1 MTDVHSASQSSHWG
15 AYTAEVR
22 DDRLVGVTPFEGDPL
37 PSELLG
43 NIVTGNARARVLHP
57 MARRGWLED
66 GPGADD
72 RRGADEWV
80 VLSWDEALDRTAAE
94 LRRVLRDHGNE
105 AIYAGSYGWA
115 SAGRFHHCQ
124 SQLRR
129 FYGLLGGSTLS
140 EGTYSNAAAEVT
152 LRHVVGSA
160 ELVWREA
167 TSWEVIG
174 RETELIVAFGG
185 LPAKNLSVVPGGVTR
200 HEIGEHLAAGARRG
214 MEIVLVSPIDDHV
227 HAHVRPERLRVRPA
241 TDTAIMLA
249 LCQALVAEDL
259 HDRAFLKRCC
269 TGTDRFLAYLGGEDD
284 GVAKTPEWAQEI
296 SGVPAETLRSLA
308 RRMAA
313 KRTMITTTW
322 SLQRAEHGE
331 QPVWA
336 SIALAALLGQIGL
349 PGGGFG
355 NGYGSMADV
364 GSEMT
369 AVRVPAVPMALGH
382 TRSSIPVARVADMLL
397 HPGEPYE
404 FDGERRTY
412 PHARIVH
419 WTGGNPFHHHQD
431 LNRLRRA
438 LRRPDTV
445 IVHEPHWTAM
455 AAHADVVFPATTTLE
470 RDDIAA
476 GRNDGYAV
484 AMQRAVDPPG
494 EARSDHVILAG
505 LADRLG
511 IGDAFTEGR
520 SERAWVASIYE
531 GLAAR
536 IARNGGD
543 PPSFDEFWARG
554 SLELPRRDGDQILL
568 AAFREDP
575 DGHRL
580 RTPSGRIELFSD
592 TVAAFGY
599 DDAPGHA
606 AWLEPEEW
614 PLSPRAARFPLHLI
628 ANNPARRLHSQLD
641 MGQHSQAGK
650 VQGREP
656 IHLHPDDAA
665 AREIADGDVVR
676 VFNDRGACLAG
687 AVLDDALSP
696 GVAQLSTGAW
706 YDPIDPAQDA
716 PLCVHGNVNV
726 LTPDRGTSRLAQG
739 CAGQHV
745 LVEVAR
751 HEGALP
757 PIRAYDVPA

>member
-1 MTDVHSASQSSHWG
+1 MTDVPFASHASHWG
-15 AYTAEVR
+15 AYTAEIR
-22 DDRLVGVTPFEGDPL
+22 DDRLVAVTPHRDDPL

-43 NIVTGNARARVLHP
+43 NIVSGNGRARVTRP

-66 GPGADD
+66 GPGADR

-80 VLSWDEALDRTAAE
+80 ALSWDEALDRTADE
-94 LRRVLRDHGNE
+94 LRRVLREHGND
-105 AIYAGSYGWA
+105 AVYAGSYGWA
-115 SAGRFHHCQ
+115 SAGRFHHAQ

-129 FYGLLGGSTLS
+129 FYGLLGGSTIS

-152 LRHVVGSA
+152 LRRVVGSA
-160 ELVWREA
+160 DEVWRTA
-167 TSWEVIG
+167 TSWDVIA
-174 RETELIVAFGG
+174 RHTDLLVAFGG
-185 LPAKNLSVVPGGVTR
+185 LPVKNLSVIPGGVTR
-200 HEIGEHLAAGARRG
+200 HTLGDHLAAGTRRG
-214 MEIVLVSPIDDHV
+214 MGIVLVSPIDDEV
-227 HAHVRPERLRVRPA
+227 HPGLRSERLRVRPA

-259 HDRAFLKRCC
+259 HDRAFIDRCC
-269 TGTDRFLAYLGGEDD
+269 AGADRFLAYLDGADD
-284 GVAKTPEWAQEI
+284 GVPKTPEWAQEI
-296 SGVPAETLRSLA
+296 SGVPAAQLRDLA
-308 RRMAA
+308 RRMASG
-313 KRTMITTTW
+313 RTMVTTTW

-364 GSEMT
+364 GTDIT
-369 AVRVPAVPMALGH
+369 AVRVPALPAALGT

-438 LRRPDTV
+438 LRRADTV
-445 IVHEPHWTAM
+445 IVHEPYWTAM
-455 AAHADVVFPATTTLE
+455 ARHGDVVFPATTTLE

-476 GRNDGYAV
+476 GRNDGWAI

-494 EARSDHVILAG
+494 EARSDHAIFAG

-511 IGDAFTEGR
+511 VGDAFTEGR
-520 SERAWVASIYE
+520 SERAWLAHLYE
-531 GLAAR
+531 GLAHRLAR
-536 IARNGGD
+536 SGVT
-543 PPSFDEFWARG
+543 PPPFDEFWAAG
-554 SLELPRRDGDQILL
+554 SIPLPGRDDDQVLF
-568 AAFREDP
+568 ADFRADP
-575 DGHRL
+575 EAHPL
-580 RTPSGRIELFSD
+580 RTPSGRIELRSE
-592 TVAAFGY
+592 TVAGFGY

-606 AWLEPEEW
+606 AWLEPVEW
-614 PLSPRAARFPLHLI
+614 LGSPRAARFPVHLI

-641 MGQHSQAGK
+641 HGEHSQAGK

-665 AREIADGDVVR
+665 ARSIAGGDVVR

-687 AVLDDALSP
+687 AVLDDALLP

-706 YDPIDPAQDA
+706 YDPLDPAQEA

-726 LTPDRGTSRLAQG
+726 LTADRGTSRLAQG
-739 CAGQHV
+739 CTGQHV
-745 LVEVAR
+745 LVEI
-751 HEGALP
+751 EPYDGPLP
-757 PIRAYDVPA
+757 PIRAYEAPG